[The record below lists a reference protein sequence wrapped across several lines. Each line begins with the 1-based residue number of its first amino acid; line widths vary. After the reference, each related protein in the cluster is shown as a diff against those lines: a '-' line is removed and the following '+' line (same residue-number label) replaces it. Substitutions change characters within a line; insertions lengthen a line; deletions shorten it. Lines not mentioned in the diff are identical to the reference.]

1 MKAKNVLRDE
11 HGPGHVTPAGRSVF
25 YDLFPRDKADE
36 LVMRATLLSG
46 LALVEEEQAHAGSS
60 CQGVAHHAGS
70 GIGHQARQDRAI
82 QPGYAGSPRIAGGTQ
97 AQTKTSKVRSG
108 EVNNDREEINGCAE
122 TATPDRTQSHSRIR
136 KMAEGK
142 SGKPGR
148 AEVTRRTCDGVR

>member
-1 MKAKNVLRDE
+1 MTILVSDTSVLIDLERGELISCAFKLSATFAVPDVLYERELRDYGGE
-11 HGPGHVTPAGRSVF
+11 
-25 YDLFPRDKADE
+25 E
-36 LVMRATLLSG
+36 L
-46 LALVEEEQAHAGSS
+46 GSS
-60 CQGVAHHAGS
+60 CQGVAHHGSS
-70 GIGHQARQDRAI
+70 GIGYQVRQDRAI

-122 TATPDRTQSHSRIR
+122 TATPDRTQGHSRIR

-148 AEVTRRTCDGVR
+148 AEVTRRTCDGDR